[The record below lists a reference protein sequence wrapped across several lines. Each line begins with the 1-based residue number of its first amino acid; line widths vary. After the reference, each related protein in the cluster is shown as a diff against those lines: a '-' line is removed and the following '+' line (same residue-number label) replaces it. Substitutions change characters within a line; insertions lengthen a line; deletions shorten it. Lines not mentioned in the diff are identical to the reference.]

1 MATKAAPILER
12 ILQSRRAAIEA
23 LKSSDAEKALQ
34 RSVAAAPAPRDFRQ
48 ALRRAGKVALIAECK
63 ERSPSGGLL
72 QPSYDPVGL
81 ARRYAANGAAAIS
94 VLAEP
99 EFFGGSL
106 DHLQAVRSAVE
117 VPVLCKDF
125 IIDPIQL
132 LAARAVG
139 ADAVLL
145 IVGVL
150 DDGELRALQA
160 LTTQLSMQAVIEVHS
175 EVELERALR
184 ADAGIIGI
192 NNRDL
197 TRMKTDRQTTVR
209 LRSLIPPGRVVIS
222 ESGIES
228 RADVDELSRLGVD
241 AVLVGEALL
250 RAADL
255 EAKVR
260 ELSGA

>member
-1 MATKAAPILER
+1 MATNTAPILER
-12 ILQSRRAAIEA
+12 ILQSRRAAIAE
-23 LKSSDAEKALQ
+23 LKASGVGAGLPQ
-34 RSVAAAPAPRDFRQ
+34 SVAAAPAPRDFRQ
-48 ALRRAGKVALIAECK
+48 ALRRAGVALIAECK

-72 QPSYDPVGL
+72 QRSYDPVQL

-94 VLAEP
+94 VLTEP

-106 DHLQAVRSAVE
+106 DHLQAVRAAVD

-125 IIDPIQL
+125 VIDPIQV

-145 IVGVL
+145 IVALL
-150 DDGELRALQA
+150 DDAALHELQA
-160 LTTQLSMQAVIEVHS
+160 LAASLSIQAVVEVHS
-175 EVELERALR
+175 EEELDRALK
-184 ADAGIIGI
+184 ADAMIIGI

-197 TRMKTDRQTTVR
+197 TKMKTDRGTTVR
-209 LRSLIPPGRVVIS
+209 LRARIPAGRVVIS

-228 RADVDELSRLGVD
+228 RGDVDELRRLGVD

>member
-12 ILQSRRAAIEA
+12 ILQSRRAAIAELKASGVEA
-23 LKSSDAEKALQ
+23 GLPQ
-34 RSVAAAPAPRDFRQ
+34 SVAAAPAPRDFRQ
-48 ALRRAGKVALIAECK
+48 ALRRTGVALIAECK
-63 ERSPSGGLL
+63 QRSPSGGLL
-72 QPSYDPVGL
+72 QRPYDPVRL
-81 ARRYAANGAAAIS
+81 ARRYAANGAAAVS
-94 VLAEP
+94 VLTEP

-106 DHLQAVRSAVE
+106 DHLQAVRAAVD

-125 IIDPIQL
+125 IIDPIQV

-145 IVGVL
+145 IVGLL
-150 DDGELRALQA
+150 DDGALRDLQA
-160 LTTQLSMQAVIEVHS
+160 LAIGLSMQVVVEVHS
-175 EVELERALR
+175 EEEVDRALR
-184 ADAGIIGI
+184 ADAIIIGI

-197 TRMKTDRQTTVR
+197 TRMKTDRETTVR
-209 LRSLIPPGRVVIS
+209 LRPLVPAGRVVIS

-228 RADVDELSRLGVD
+228 RADVDELRRLGVD
-241 AVLVGEALL
+241 AVLVGESLL

>member
-1 MATKAAPILER
+1 MATKAAPILDR
-12 ILQSRRAAIEA
+12 ILQSRRAAIEE
-23 LKSSDAEKALQ
+23 LKASGVEAGLPQSI
-34 RSVAAAPAPRDFRQ
+34 AAAPAPRDFRQ
-48 ALRRAGKVALIAECK
+48 ALRRTDAVALIAECK
-63 ERSPSGGLL
+63 ARSPSGGVL
-72 QPSYDPVGL
+72 QHPYDPVRL
-81 ARRYAANGAAAIS
+81 ARRYAGNGAAAIS
-94 VLAEP
+94 VLVEP

-132 LAARAVG
+132 LVARAVG

-150 DDGELRALQA
+150 DEGALRALQA
-160 LTTQLSMQAVIEVHS
+160 LATRLSMQAVVEVHS
-175 EVELERALR
+175 EEELDRALR

-197 TRMKTDRQTTVR
+197 STMKTDRQTTAR
-209 LRSLIPPGRVVIS
+209 LRSLIPAGRVVIS
-222 ESGIES
+222 ESGIET
-228 RADVDELSRLGVD
+228 RADLDELRRLGVD

-255 EAKVR
+255 DKKVR
-260 ELSGA
+260 ELSGS

>member
-12 ILQSRRAAIEA
+12 ILHSRRAAIAELKTSGLEA
-23 LKSSDAEKALQ
+23 RWSQSA
-34 RSVAAAPAPRDFRQ
+34 AAAPAPRDFRQ
-48 ALRRAGKVALIAECK
+48 ALRRADRVTLIAECK
-63 ERSPSGGLL
+63 ERSPSGGVL
-72 QPSYDPVGL
+72 QRPYDPVRL
-81 ARRYAANGAAAIS
+81 AQRYATNGAAAIS
-94 VLAEP
+94 VLTEP
-99 EFFGGSL
+99 EFFGGTL
-106 DHLQAVRSAVE
+106 DHLQAVRAAVD

-150 DDGELRALQA
+150 DDGALRDLQA
-160 LTTQLSMQAVIEVHS
+160 LATRLSMQAVVEVHS
-175 EVELERALR
+175 EEEVDRALQ
-184 ADAGIIGI
+184 AGAIIIGI

-197 TRMKTDRQTTVR
+197 TKMTTDRESTAR
-209 LRSLIPPGRVVIS
+209 LRPRIPPGLVVIS
-222 ESGIES
+222 ESGIG
-228 RADVDELSRLGVD
+228 RPAAVDDVRRLRVD
-241 AVLVGEALL
+241 AARVGESLL

-260 ELSGA
+260 ELSGS